1 MLERHLLLLP
11 GTGLP
16 ARPALHPGAGLP
28 APPALAFGQQLHSG
42 GAGTSSLTVSVSL
55 TRSCRTELRLCL
67 LLVCWTGV
75 SFYEGRLACP
85 VGVNLF
91 TDAAPSAGFGGFYNG
106 RWFAERWPPELAEGR
121 QVPSLALSEFYPIS

>member
-16 ARPALHPGAGLP
+16 ARPAFHPGAGLP
-28 APPALAFGQQLHSG
+28 APPALAFGRRLHSG
-42 GAGTSSLTVSVSL
+42 GARTSSLTVSISL
-55 TRSCRTELRLCL
+55 TRSFRTELRLCL
-67 LLVCWTGV
+67 LLGCRNAI

-85 VGVNLF
+85 VDVYLF

-121 QVPSLALSEFYPIS
+121 QVPSSALSEF